1 MEYVRVLVSNVVTLS
16 DGRLMVHSEKIT
28 KICQWEFI
36 RRENLLVEECRIRL
50 SAAFI
55 ICVHFQYLFDSH
67 ECKEVCN
74 QVIIVLV
81 AKFEEKD
88 GNLSRIN
95 STVVSFR

>member
-36 RRENLLVEECRIRL
+36 RHENLLVEECRIRL

-74 QVIIVLV
+74 QVIRVQLPSLKKRTEI
-81 AKFEEKD
+81 
-88 GNLSRIN
+88 
-95 STVVSFR
+95 